1 MELTESKDVLPDSP
15 NGTKEDPTYEA
26 QGPSSQEST
35 YQMGR
40 PGLVATM
47 TSLTLASYLVLLD
60 ASIVSTAIPRITS
73 AFHSLNDVGWY
84 GTAYLLTNCALQPL
98 SGKLY
103 TYFNIKWTYL
113 VFFSIFELGSAL
125 CGAAQNSDMLIVG
138 RAIAGIGASGLF
150 NGGFTVL
157 NACVPPQQRAA
168 LAGVL
173 IGLSQ
178 LGLLSGPLIG
188 GALTQH
194 ASWRWCFYINLPCAA
209 VIAPAL
215 FLAPIPD
222 PRTSETKVQP
232 LRTTLPDLDLPG
244 FAIFAGSASQ
254 LLLALNWG
262 GTTYR
267 WDSATIIGLFCG
279 AGGTFIVFLL
289 WEWYMGERAM
299 IPFSLAG
306 RQVIWSACL
315 NMGFLMGCSMTCTYY
330 LPMYFQAVRGASP
343 TMSGVDLLPSIGGTI
358 VFAMLT
364 GALVTRL
371 SRYTPFALASA
382 TITTTG
388 TGLLLL
394 LTPSTPTYSWV
405 LMQLT
410 QGIGRGLGVQ
420 IPLIAVQHNAPER
433 LQSIATALVILAQ
446 NFGPAIFLSLAQV
459 IFSSGL
465 RSELA
470 RHAPGVDPA
479 DIVRAGA
486 AGLRG
491 LGLQGRELDGVLEG
505 YNAAIVR
512 VMYLATAAS
521 AAALVVAMGMGWGGI
536 KPEKQAEAKN
546 GTSGQGTEVEG
557 GAVKGQVS
565 S

>member
-1 MELTESKDVLPDSP
+1 MEASESPIALSDSP
-15 NGTKEDPTYEA
+15 NGTKEEPTPA
-26 QGPSSQEST
+26 GKDAAVQEST
-35 YQMGR
+35 YLR
-40 PGLVATM
+40 SRSGLVATM

-73 AFHSLNDVGWY
+73 TFHSLNDVGWY

-113 VFFSIFELGSAL
+113 AFFSIFEIGSAL
-125 CGAAQNSDMLIVG
+125 CGAAQGSAMLIVG

-157 NACVPPQQRAA
+157 NACVPPGKRAA

-188 GALTQH
+188 GALTEH

-209 VIAPAL
+209 IVAPAL
-215 FLAPIPD
+215 FLVPIPD
-222 PRTSETKVQP
+222 PPRTSETKTQP
-232 LRTTLPDLDLPG
+232 FRTTLAHLDLSG

-267 WDSATIIGLFCG
+267 WDSATVIGLFCG
-279 AGGTFIVFLL
+279 AGGLFIVFLL
-289 WEWYMGERAM
+289 WEWHKGDRAM

-306 RQVIWSACL
+306 RQVIWTACL
-315 NMGFLMGCSMTCTYY
+315 NMGFLMGCSLVCTYY
-330 LPMYFQAVRGASP
+330 LPIYFQAVRGASP
-343 TMSGVDLLPSIGGTI
+343 TMSGVDLLPVFGGTI

-371 SRYTPFALASA
+371 GHYTPFAIASA

-394 LTPSTPTYSWV
+394 LTPTTPTYSWV

-420 IPLIAVQHNAPER
+420 IPLIAVQHHAPEH
-433 LQSIATALVILAQ
+433 LLPIATALVVLAQ

-459 IFSSGL
+459 LFSSGL
-465 RSELA
+465 ASELA
-470 RHAPGVDPA
+470 RHAPGVDVA
-479 DIVRAGA
+479 DVVAAGA
-486 AGLRG
+486 AGLRE
-491 LGLQGRELDGVLEG
+491 LGLQGSELDGVLQA
-505 YNAAIVR
+505 YTKAIVR
-512 VMYLATAAS
+512 VMDLATAAS
-521 AAALVVAMGMGWGGI
+521 AGALVFALAMGWRGGRLNQRPGSGGI
-536 KPEKQAEAKN
+536 ET
-546 GTSGQGTEVEG
+546 GS
-557 GAVKGQVS
+557 
-565 S
+565 